1 MPRIIQQR
9 RGSTSAVAAILG
21 AAGELFVDTSLVT
34 VVVMDGVTTGGTT
47 LARNADLTAI
57 NSSVNTVSSNLN
69 TVSSNLNT
77 VSSNILAAHTFNT
90 TQTFAGSNTSV
101 ALKLFNAVEN
111 ITVTSSAAGG
121 SINFDLTTNAF
132 LYYTGTS
139 TGNWS
144 LNFRGNSSASLN
156 SLLQTGNSISAALAV
171 TNLASYSATTITIDS
186 TTSNV
191 VLKYNNSSSVGNTT
205 AVDIHSYTIIKT
217 AESSFT
223 VLVSLTK
230 FV

>member
-1 MPRIIQQR
+1 MRVVQHR
-9 RGSTSAVAAILG
+9 RGTTSGLSTILG
-21 AAGELFVDTSLVT
+21 APGELFVDTSLVT
-34 VVVMDGVTTGGTT
+34 VVVHDGVTTGGVT
-47 LARNADLTAI
+47 LARNADLTTI
-57 NSSVNTVSSNLN
+57 
-69 TVSSNLNT
+69 
-77 VSSNILAAHTFNT
+77 SSNILAAHTYTT
-90 TQTFAGSNTSV
+90 TQIFAGSNTSV